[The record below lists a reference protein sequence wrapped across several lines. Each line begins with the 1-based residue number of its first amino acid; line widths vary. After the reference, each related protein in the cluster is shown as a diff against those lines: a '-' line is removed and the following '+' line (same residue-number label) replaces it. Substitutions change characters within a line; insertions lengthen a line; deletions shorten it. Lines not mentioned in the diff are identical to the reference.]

1 MILLAIPLQRSL
13 NRLIELGKPQPVS
26 YPLTKSVDDALWR
39 YLRQKPGIEI
49 VASGRPSALSDR
61 ADVVIVL
68 SAPEPIDR
76 DFAEGLVDVC
86 RHEMSA
92 PDLAVEIHCF
102 LNAWQPEKGKVKGAI
117 LAIPEEE

>member
-1 MILLAIPLQRSL
+1 MQYKAPNKTCLAPSW
-13 NRLIELGKPQPVS
+13 LGEIS
-26 YPLTKSVDDALWR
+26 Y
-39 YLRQKPGIEI
+39 QKPGIEI

-102 LNAWQPEKGKVKGAI
+102 LNAWQPEKGKVEGAI
-117 LAIPEEE
+117 FAIPEEE